1 MKFPTLE
8 ALTHGRLA
16 MALRESFLALLP
28 LFILMHGVGLL
39 VDLTVLAQWQV
50 PWNLL
55 PILRS
60 VRVFLMY
67 CWPLAIGLALTIHL
81 ARAYE
86 VDPVIAA
93 ILVLGLLLVAVQ
105 TNGEFESIKLR
116 VAWVSIGAILLPL
129 IGVWMLRL
137 CLALMPRLDTRA
149 LSMISPAL
157 ARTVAHII
165 PFALSFTSL
174 SVALTV
180 LPGELQAPLGAWVR
194 SLPEGAVLVLSVL
207 VVNGLWW
214 TGIHGA
220 IAWDLLT
227 GNALWEIQIGG
238 GATLAEL
245 MYGLVYAGGSGCA
258 LALALC
264 LWWYVKDER
273 DRRVLRWALPFAA
286 VNISEPLLFGLPVV
300 GQRRLLIPFLLAPM
314 AGAVLALIAF
324 RSGWVHFD
332 RQVYWMLPFG
342 LNAWTLST
350 DPWPLVGVQL
360 LIFLTA
366 IAVYRPFVRQ
376 MALAQSMTEFSR
388 HLAEQL
394 GVGPSQEVDAERRY
408 AQSLAALQASHS
420 EAQEAMKLVERGSLH
435 LYYQPKLSAQTGRV
449 TGLEALLRLE
459 LPDGTVLGPGRFL
472 PALERAGYG
481 DMFDSWVIKQVSLD
495 RAQWRDQHF
504 ECSVAINLT
513 AASLADD
520 RAFSSMMQQ
529 LSGPDGEGLEVEL
542 LESSLASDPAKV
554 KSHLE
559 ALRSQGGKVLV
570 DDFGTG
576 YANLAV
582 FHNADV
588 DAVKIDRSLL
598 VGAAEPRGAQLYR
611 EICSTL
617 LRLGYRLVAEGVET
631 LAEMTF
637 VRSCGVQDVQ
647 GFWISRPMPA
657 QEVPGSISGIEARL
671 GAQGWA

>member
-1 MKFPTLE
+1 MKFPSLETLS
-8 ALTHGRLA
+8 HGRLA

-28 LFILMHGVGLL
+28 LFILMHAVGLL
-39 VDLTVLAQWQV
+39 VDLAVLRSWEL

-55 PILRS
+55 PVLRS
-60 VRVFLMY
+60 VRLFLMY

-105 TNGEFESIKLR
+105 TNGEFQSIKLR

-129 IGVWMLRL
+129 LGVWMLRL
-137 CLALMPRLDTRA
+137 FLSAMPQLDTRA

-157 ARTVAHII
+157 ARTVVHIV

-174 SVALTV
+174 SVALIV
-180 LPGELQAPLGAWVR
+180 LPSGMQAPLGLWVR
-194 SLPEGAVLVLSVL
+194 SLPDGVVLVLSVL

-264 LWWYVKDER
+264 LWWYVKDDR

-300 GQRRLLIPFLLAPM
+300 GQRRLLIPFLLAPL
-314 AGAVLALIAF
+314 AGAAIALMAF
-324 RSGWVHFD
+324 HWGWVHFD
-332 RQVYWMLPFG
+332 RKVYWMLPFG
-342 LNAWTLST
+342 LNAWALSS
-350 DPWPLVGVQL
+350 DPWALVGVQG
-360 LIFLTA
+360 LILLTA
-366 IAVYRPFVRQ
+366 VAVYRPFVRQ
-376 MALAQSMTEFSR
+376 LALAQSMTEFSR

-394 GVGPSQEVDAERRY
+394 GVGPSQELDAERRY

-435 LYYQPKLSAQTGRV
+435 LYYQPKVSAQTGRI

-481 DMFDSWVIKQVSLD
+481 DMFDAWVIRQVGVD

-513 AASLADD
+513 AASLADE
-520 RAFSSMMQQ
+520 RAFAAMMQQ
-529 LSGPDGEGLEVEL
+529 LSGPAGDGLEVEL
-542 LESSLASDPAKV
+542 LESSLASEPAKV
-554 KSHLE
+554 KAHLG
-559 ALRSQGGKVLV
+559 ALRSRGGKVLV

-582 FHNADV
+582 FHSADV

-598 VGAAEPRGAQLYR
+598 VGAAESRGAQLYR

-617 LRLGYRLVAEGVET
+617 QRLGYKLVAEGVET
-631 LAEMTF
+631 LAEMSF

-647 GFWISRPMPA
+647 GFWVSRPLPA
-657 QEVPGSISGIEARL
+657 RAVPGSIAGIEARL
-671 GAQGWA
+671 GAAGAA

>member
-1 MKFPTLE
+1 MKLPTLA
-8 ALTHGRLA
+8 ALSHGRLV

-28 LFILMHGVGLL
+28 LFILMHAVGLL
-39 VDLTVLAQWQV
+39 VDLAALAQWQL
-50 PWNLL
+50 PWDSLSL
-55 PILRS
+55 LRS

-86 VDPVIAA
+86 VDSVVAA

-116 VAWVSIGAILLPL
+116 VAWVSMGAILLPL
-129 IGVWMLRL
+129 VGVWMLRL

-157 ARTVAHII
+157 ARTVVHII
-165 PFALSFTSL
+165 PFALSFISL

-180 LPGELQAPLGAWVR
+180 LPSELKAPLGPWVR
-194 SLPEGAVLVLSVL
+194 SLPEGVALVLSVV
-207 VVNGLWW
+207 VVNVLWW

-264 LWWYVKDER
+264 LWWYVKDDR
-273 DRRVLRWALPFAA
+273 DRRVLRWALPFSV

-300 GQRRLLIPFLLAPM
+300 GQRRLLIPFVVAPLAGAAVALLA
-314 AGAVLALIAF
+314 F
-324 RSGWVHFD
+324 QWGWVRFD
-332 RQVYWMLPFG
+332 RGVYWMMPFG
-342 LNAWTLST
+342 VNAWSLSS
-350 DPWPLVGVQL
+350 DPWPLVGMQL
-360 LIFLTA
+360 LILMTA

-376 MALAQSMTEFSR
+376 MAVAQSMTEFSR

-394 GVGPSQEVDAERRY
+394 GVGPSQELDAERRY

-435 LYYQPKLSAQTGRV
+435 LYYQPKLSAQTGRI

-459 LPDGTVLGPGRFL
+459 LPDGTVMGPGQFL

-481 DMFDSWVIKQVSLD
+481 DMFDSWVIKQVALD

-520 RAFSSMMQQ
+520 RAFASMMQQ
-529 LSGPDGEGLEVEL
+529 LSGPEGDGLEVEL

-554 KSHLE
+554 KAHLA
-559 ALRSQGGKVLV
+559 ALRSRGGKVLV

-582 FHNADV
+582 FHSADV

-598 VGAAEPRGAQLYR
+598 VGAVQPRGAQLYR

-631 LAEMTF
+631 VAEMRF
-637 VRSCGVQDVQ
+637 VCSCGVQDAQ
-647 GFWISRPMPA
+647 GFWISRPIPA
-657 QEVPGSISGIEARL
+657 DEVPGSIAGIEARM
-671 GAQGWA
+671 GAQGLA